1 MEKNENKKIIDFYN
15 LKQQKIFELQKK
27 KDKSKSVSE
36 RKEKVDRNFKEL
48 VVHTKE
54 SENRK
59 KRKRKSKNSD
69 RALQHQRCQYSRKL
83 RFYRLYRRLHVLG
96 SHPCTGNHRKHAK
109 PYQSGR
115 LQPYRCRYVHTGS
128 TMPGSI
134 LFYFR

>member
-59 KRKRKSKNSD
+59 KRKRKWE
-69 RALQHQRCQYSRKL
+69 
-83 RFYRLYRRLHVLG
+83 
-96 SHPCTGNHRKHAK
+96 
-109 PYQSGR
+109 
-115 LQPYRCRYVHTGS
+115 
-128 TMPGSI
+128 
-134 LFYFR
+134 

>member
-1 MEKNENKKIIDFYN
+1 MEKNENKKIMDFYN

-59 KRKRKSKNSD
+59 KR
-69 RALQHQRCQYSRKL
+69 
-83 RFYRLYRRLHVLG
+83 
-96 SHPCTGNHRKHAK
+96 
-109 PYQSGR
+109 
-115 LQPYRCRYVHTGS
+115 
-128 TMPGSI
+128 
-134 LFYFR
+134 

>member
-59 KRKRKSKNSD
+59 KRKRKCN
-69 RALQHQRCQYSRKL
+69 LIMSRYK
-83 RFYRLYRRLHVLG
+83 Y
-96 SHPCTGNHRKHAK
+96 
-109 PYQSGR
+109 
-115 LQPYRCRYVHTGS
+115 
-128 TMPGSI
+128 
-134 LFYFR
+134 

>member
-1 MEKNENKKIIDFYN
+1 MEKNENKKIMDFYN

-59 KRKRKSKNSD
+59 KRKRKCN
-69 RALQHQRCQYSRKL
+69 LIMSRYK
-83 RFYRLYRRLHVLG
+83 Y
-96 SHPCTGNHRKHAK
+96 
-109 PYQSGR
+109 
-115 LQPYRCRYVHTGS
+115 
-128 TMPGSI
+128 
-134 LFYFR
+134 

>member
-54 SENRK
+54 SEK
-59 KRKRKSKNSD
+59 KKMDKSFFV
-69 RALQHQRCQYSRKL
+69 C
-83 RFYRLYRRLHVLG
+83 
-96 SHPCTGNHRKHAK
+96 
-109 PYQSGR
+109 
-115 LQPYRCRYVHTGS
+115 
-128 TMPGSI
+128 SI
-134 LFYFR
+134 YCNVADHSFPVF